1 MIAVSTHSQTGTL
14 ALAVDTYPSATVWP
28 NSHGTAILITFRA
41 RLLRAETKA
50 SVLDNP
56 KPQQP
61 LTGVAPGSPSGGW
74 RNHQRQADGIDGNR
88 TQHDAAPNEQQ
99 PSGSSKAGMIR

>member
-50 SVLDNP
+50 SVLSSI
-56 KPQQP
+56 
-61 LTGVAPGSPSGGW
+61 TPS
-74 RNHQRQADGIDGNR
+74 RNSLLPEWLL
-88 TQHDAAPNEQQ
+88 AAGPR
-99 PSGSSKAGMIR
+99 AR